1 MPLQRDEV
9 RLRTESL
16 TELYD
21 NTLVRFGATE
31 PHAVVKAALA
41 NADLYGPALDT
52 LGLAPQAV
60 LAVSCFAETTAWPPS
75 RLAESTRFA
84 HYYTLPAGRVRGLG
98 MELWPTATFHRGVPD
113 RRNPV
118 HFDVVVVRGLDAE
131 VLQARAGTAAQR
143 RVLREQFVPQFQRLL
158 DALDGPVFLPRH
170 R

>member
-1 MPLQRDEV
+1 VNRPWI
-9 RLRTESL
+9 
-16 TELYD
+16 
-21 NTLVRFGATE
+21 
-31 PHAVVKAALA
+31 HAPVL
-41 NADLYGPALDT
+41 NT